1 MAEPTKTLD
10 DQSRAAG
17 DHGLS
22 LRALAPTVTPAT
34 TSTAATPRYFDSR
47 LSPLPGVHLPLTSMM
62 VEAGAG
68 SLLISPVATPE
79 EAAAIGARATTTL
92 LAPSLLHH
100 LTLPDAIARYHPV
113 EVWGPPGLHAKRPQ
127 LGPVR
132 VFGVDPWPHGDT
144 LDFVL
149 LEGAPRRNEMIF
161 FHRASRTIYTADVF
175 FNLHH
180 PDNLPTSI
188 AYRLL
193 GVKGRFV
200 VPITWK
206 AFVTDKAKF
215 QRSLERVLEWDFDH
229 IAMAHGELI
238 SRGGKALAV
247 AALQNRGYL

>member
-1 MAEPTKTLD
+1 MADSTKNLD
-10 DQSRAAG
+10 DLARTAG

-34 TSTAATPRYFDSR
+34 VSTAATPRYFDSQ
-47 LSPLPGVHLPLTSMM
+47 LSPLPGVHLPLKSML
-62 VEAGAG
+62 VEASVG
-68 SLLISPVATPE
+68 SLLISPVTTPE
-79 EAAAIGARATTTL
+79 EAAAIGTRATTL

-113 EVWGPPGLHAKRPQ
+113 EVWGPPGLHEKKPE
-127 LGPVR
+127 LGPMR
-132 VFGVDPWPHGDT
+132 VFGVDAWPHADT

-149 LEGAPRRNEMIF
+149 IEGAPRRNEIIF

-180 PDNLPTSI
+180 PDNQPTSL

-193 GVKGRFV
+193 GVKDRFV
-200 VPITWK
+200 VPVTCK
-206 AFVTDKAKF
+206 AFVKDKTRF
-215 QRSLERVLEWDFDH
+215 RRSLERVLEWDFDR
-229 IAMAHGELI
+229 IAMSHGELVV
-238 SRGGKALAV
+238 RDGKSLAV